1 MLGQAMRE
9 GDDHHSRK
17 FRFYPYELDLGTGEL
32 CKNGQRTRLQQQP
45 LQILIALLAKPG
57 ETISREELRELIWP
71 GNVFVDYEHSLNRS
85 INKLRHALAD
95 TVGRPRYIET
105 LHGRGYRFI
114 GAVDDGSAPREA
126 RLAVLPVENLTGAPE
141 NSSLADL
148 LTEALIDELGRAL
161 RQRVRVVS
169 LASVAR
175 YRNRR
180 TAVEKIA
187 AELEADYLVCGR
199 LRSEEGRFRLR
210 VELVEARKHAL
221 RWSESF
227 EFPHGCPAAARKE
240 LCGRIASGIE
250 LELLPLKELLHDGK

>member
-1 MLGQAMRE
+1 MRE
-9 GDDHHSRK
+9 GEDHHSRK
-17 FRFYPYELDLGTGEL
+17 VRFYPFELDLSTGEL
-32 CKNGQRTRLQQQP
+32 CRNGLRIRLQQQP

-57 ETISREELRELIWP
+57 ETVSREELREVLWP

-85 INKLRHALAD
+85 MNKLRGALAE
-95 TVGRPRYIET
+95 TACRPRYVET

-126 RLAVLPVENLTGAPE
+126 RLAVLPIENLTGAPE
-141 NSSLADL
+141 NGGLADV

-169 LASVAR
+169 FASVVR

-180 TAVEKIA
+180 TAAEKIA
-187 AELEADYLVCGR
+187 AELQADYLVCGR
-199 LRSEEGRFRLR
+199 LRSEDGRFQLR
-210 VELVEARKHAL
+210 IELVDARDRAL

-227 EFPHGCPAAARKE
+227 EFARGAPAADRKE
-240 LCGRIASGIE
+240 LCQRIATAIE
-250 LELLPLKELLHDGK
+250 HELLPAQELILTE

>member
-1 MLGQAMRE
+1 MRE
-9 GDDHHSRK
+9 GEAHHSRK
-17 FRFYPYELDLGTGEL
+17 VRFYPYELDLGTGEL

-57 ETISREELRELIWP
+57 ETISREELRALMWP

-114 GAVDDGSAPREA
+114 AAVDDGSAPHEA

-141 NSSLADL
+141 QSGLTDL
-148 LTEALIDELGRAL
+148 LTEELIDELGRAL

-169 LASVAR
+169 LASVVR

-199 LRSEEGRFRLR
+199 LRTEDGQFRLR

-227 EFPHGCPAAARKE
+227 EFAPGGPAAARKE
-240 LCGRIASGIE
+240 LCGHVASGIE
-250 LELLPLKELLHDGK
+250 IELLPLKELINDGK

>member
-1 MLGQAMRE
+1 MRE
-9 GDDHHSRK
+9 DDAHHSRK
-17 FRFYPYELDLGTGEL
+17 VRFYPYELDLSTGEL
-32 CKNGQRTRLQQQP
+32 CKNGLRTRLQQQP
-45 LQILIALLAKPG
+45 FQILIALLAKPG

-71 GNVFVDYEHSLNRS
+71 GNVFLDYEHSLNRS

-95 TVGRPRYIET
+95 TAGKPRYIET

-114 GAVDDGSAPREA
+114 GVVDDGSAPREA

-141 NSSLADL
+141 NGGLADV

-180 TAVEKIA
+180 TPVEKIA
-187 AELEADYLVCGR
+187 AELEADYLACGR
-199 LRSEEGRFRLR
+199 LRSEEGQFRLR
-210 VELVEARKHAL
+210 VELVDARKHAL

-227 EFPHGCPAAARKE
+227 EFPHSGPATARKE

-250 LELLPLKELLHDGK
+250 LELLPLKELLPALE

>member
-1 MLGQAMRE
+1 MRE
-9 GDDHHSRK
+9 GDVNHSRK
-17 FRFYPYELDLGTGEL
+17 IRFYPYELDLSTGEL
-32 CKNGQRTRLQQQP
+32 CRNGLRTRLQHQP

-57 ETISREELRELIWP
+57 ETVSREELRELIWP

-114 GAVDDGSAPREA
+114 GALDDGSAPREA

-141 NSSLADL
+141 NSGLADV

-169 LASVAR
+169 LASVVR

-199 LRSEEGRFRLR
+199 LRSEEGQFRLR
-210 VELVEARKHAL
+210 VELTETRKHAL

-227 EFPHGCPAAARKE
+227 EFPHGGPATARKE

-250 LELLPLKELLHDGK
+250 LELLPLKELLPALE